1 MVTDGSYLASRSE
14 RSLAVTFGSTMVQDS
29 YPLSPLQQG
38 MLFHYLEART
48 RGVDVEQLEI
58 RLNEPIDTNRLAEAW
73 ARVAKQHPILRGRF
87 RWEGLKAPIQEVLHE
102 IAVPIEMRDL
112 SAMSPEEQT
121 EARSHFLAADR
132 SRAFALDAAPLWR
145 VTVLN
150 LGADRRQI
158 VFTYSHAILDSCYAS
173 VVKEVFDVYAAIAR
187 GEQPS
192 FEARP
197 AYREHIEWLQGHL
210 TANAAAAETYWR
222 NALAGFR
229 TPTNLEAL
237 RIATSQAQ
245 PAAGHATREFA
256 LSPADTDKLHAHCDR
271 TSLRTSVLV
280 EAAWALVLSAFS
292 AQDDVVYGLTR
303 ACRRSS
309 IEGADRVLGLFIN
322 TVPMRVRLPS
332 ELPVLEL
339 CRQLREQQVEL
350 RRFEHTPL
358 VDILRASEVSRGQSL
373 FDSIIVFNSQTDDAR
388 LKSFGQE
395 WQRRDFTLHDQT
407 NFPFNVMAYDGPQLT
422 FKLSYDTSAFAPAA
436 VERIADLLQA
446 ILVAIAD
453 QPETRLGDLP
463 RLPSQDARSTL
474 QIWNDTA
481 RPLSGPHCM
490 HEAFEAQVDRTPD
503 AVALVD
509 GARSLTYRELDRR
522 ANHLAHTLIASGV
535 KTDQMVGIYIDR
547 SIEMLV
553 GLLGILKAGAAY
565 VPMDPSYPGE
575 RIAIMLEDTRA
586 ALVVTTANLAGS
598 LPPHSHA
605 VCVDAAAE
613 VEEAARPRVAMTG
626 ENLAYVIFTS
636 GSTGRPKGVM
646 IEHRNAANFFTAM
659 DQVLGTKPGVWLAT
673 TSISFDISVLELFWT
688 LARGFTV
695 VIQHEP
701 ERLARAA
708 MKTGLDAKPI
718 DFSLFYFAA
727 DAAASAGG
735 KYRLLLEGAKYAD
748 EHGFSAVWTPER
760 HFHPF
765 GGLYPNAALTG
776 AAVAAVTKRIGIRA
790 GSVVLPL
797 HNPIRVAEEWSV
809 VDNLSN
815 GRVGLSFASGWH
827 ARDFA
832 LQPDNYKNRRELMA
846 SGIET
851 VKALWRGES
860 IKVVGGDG
868 LPVEVN
874 TYPPPV
880 QREPKLWVTASSDPN
895 TFALAGRLGAN
906 VLTNLLVMKT
916 EQLVENIAVYRK
928 AWTGAGHEG
937 AGTVTLM
944 LHTFLGHDVDEV
956 RNKVRGPFLEYLKT
970 STDLISKMRWE
981 LTAFAKGDDR
991 KETAATHMTLADL
1004 EPEELD
1010 VIMEHAF
1017 QRYFKTAGLFGSPA
1031 SCMATIEKLKQFGVD
1046 EIACLI
1052 DFGVSADEVLA
1063 SLPYLDE
1070 LRRMSNPSVT
1080 RISDA
1085 PVQGIPSQI
1094 RAHGVTHLQATPSLA
1109 SMLVADEASLDALG
1123 SLRML
1128 LLGGE
1133 PLPRTLLER
1142 LRTSYRGEIHN
1153 MYGPTETCIWSTTSS
1168 VGGANDPITIGKPV
1182 ANTTVYVVDRSLR
1195 PVPVGVPGEILIGG
1209 AGVARGYLERPE
1221 LTEERFV
1228 PDPFGGAE
1236 ARLYRTGDLGQWLPD
1251 GTLAYL
1257 GRLDHQVKIRGHRI
1271 EPGEI
1276 EAVLNRYPSVRQSAV
1291 VARPDAAGAQRLI
1304 AYIVAPA
1311 QGSAPTTAHW
1321 ETIWDE
1327 TYRHDGASETAG
1339 WRSSYTGDAIPDAQM
1354 REWIACTTERIQR
1367 LRPRRVLEV
1376 GFGTGMVL
1384 SRIAP
1389 GCELYHGIDLSAAAL
1404 ARVRAEADRRG
1415 LAGVVLEQRAADTL
1429 ASIEG
1434 APFDT
1439 IIINSVVQYFPG
1451 VEYLVDVLAAAV
1463 EKLAPGGAI
1472 FVGDVR
1478 SRALLEAMLCEIEL
1492 QKAAADAPAGE
1503 IQTRLR
1509 KRLDEES
1516 ELVLDP
1522 NLFLSLR
1529 QRLPEIEDVQVE
1541 LKLGREPSEMTRF
1554 RYDVVIRKRGG
1565 TARLPIV
1572 TNAMQAPAPCTLK
1585 ALQTIVRSRPDS
1597 LRVTGIP
1604 NARVSAPLAALG
1616 TLQARSPADRLG
1628 EIVLGSSS
1636 GIDPEDV
1643 RALDANYDVAIE
1655 WSAAGPEYFD
1665 AVFRPRSAAAV
1676 AEAPAELAATE
1687 NASSRDPAAA
1697 DLSVYANLPAFRAV
1711 SGANLVPA
1719 LRQYLRDTLPEY
1731 MVPSAFVPLEAL
1743 PLTPNGKLDR
1753 QALPSPDAARQ
1764 ETATPFEAPA
1774 TEVERKLAGIFREL
1788 LGLNEIGVDDN
1799 FFDLG
1804 ANSLMMVQVVEK
1816 IRAEL
1821 GIKMSLVRLFEF
1833 TTLRSLA
1840 GAIANS
1846 ETNQAAAPPEQNRGQ
1861 LRREMM
1867 QRRREVRGGRSPG

>member
-1 MVTDGSYLASRSE
+1 MA
-14 RSLAVTFGSTMVQDS
+14 QDS

-38 MLFHYLEART
+38 MLFHHLEART

-58 RLNEPIDTNRLAEAW
+58 RLNEPIDTRLFVDAW
-73 ARVAKQHPILRGRF
+73 ARVAKQNPILRTRF
-87 RWEGLKAPIQEVLHE
+87 RWEGLQTPVQEVLPDVT
-102 IAVPIEMRDL
+102 VPFEARDL
-112 SAMSPEEQT
+112 SELAPQAQA
-121 EARSHFLAADR
+121 EALIRFLAEDR
-132 SRAFALDAAPLWR
+132 SRAFDLDVAPLWR

-150 LGADRRQI
+150 LGGDRRQV

-173 VVKEVFDVYAAIAR
+173 IVKEVFDAYAATAR
-187 GEQPS
+187 GEPPM

-197 AYREHIEWLQGHL
+197 AYREHIEWLQKHL
-210 TANAAAAETYWR
+210 PSNAAAADTYWR
-222 NALAGFR
+222 ASLAGFR

-237 RIATSQAQ
+237 RVPTSEAQ
-245 PAAGHATREFA
+245 PAAGHATYALA
-256 LSPADTDKLHAHCDR
+256 LSPDRTEKLHALCDR
-271 TSLRTSVLV
+271 TSLRTSTII

-292 AQDDVVYGLTR
+292 AQDDVIYGVTR

-309 IEGADRVLGLFIN
+309 IDGADRILGLFIN
-322 TVPMRVRLPS
+322 TVPIRVRLPS
-332 ELPVLEL
+332 DLPVLDL
-339 CRQLREQQVEL
+339 CRQLREQQIEL
-350 RRFEHTPL
+350 RQFEHTPL

-373 FDSIIVFNSQTDDAR
+373 FDSIIVFNAQTDDAR
-388 LKSFGQE
+388 LKSFGPE
-395 WQRRDFTLHDQT
+395 WQRREFMLHDQT
-407 NFPFNVMAYDGPQLT
+407 NFPFNVMAYDGPQVT
-422 FKLSYDTSAFAPAA
+422 FKLSYDTSCFTPAA

-453 QPETRLGDLP
+453 QPESRLGDLP
-463 RLPSQDARSTL
+463 RMPSQDARSTL
-474 QIWNDTA
+474 EIWNDTA
-481 RPLSGPHCM
+481 TPVAGPHCM
-490 HEAFEAQVDRTPD
+490 HAAFEAQVDRTPD

-522 ANHLAHTLIASGV
+522 ANHLARTLIANGAQP
-535 KTDQMVGIYIDR
+535 DQMIGIYVDR

-565 VPMDPSYPGE
+565 VPMDPSYPSE
-575 RIAIMLEDTRA
+575 RIAIMLDDTRA
-586 ALVVTTANLAGS
+586 RLVVTTSNLAGS

-605 VCVDAAAE
+605 VCVDAPANAGE
-613 VEEAARPRVAMTG
+613 SDRPGVSLTG
-626 ENLAYVIFTS
+626 KNLAYVIFTS

-646 IEHRNAANFFTAM
+646 LEHRNAANFFTAM
-659 DQVLGTKPGVWLAT
+659 DQVLGTEPGVWLAT

-688 LARGFTV
+688 LARGFKV

-701 ERLARAA
+701 ERVARAA
-708 MKTGLDAKPI
+708 TGLDAKPI

-868 LPVEVN
+868 QMVEVN

-916 EQLVENIAVYRK
+916 EQLIENVAVYRK
-928 AWTGAGHEG
+928 AWADAGHEG

-944 LHTFLGHDVDEV
+944 LHTFVGRDADEV
-956 RNKVRGPFLEYLKT
+956 RSKVRGPFLEYLKT

-991 KETAATHMTLADL
+991 KDSAPQQMSLADL

-1031 SCMATIEKLKQFGVD
+1031 SCMATIEKLKQYGVN

-1052 DFGVSADEVLA
+1052 DFGVAADEVLA

-1080 RISDA
+1080 ATSDG
-1085 PVQGIPSQI
+1085 PVLDIPSQI
-1094 RAHGVTHLQATPSLA
+1094 RTHGVTHLQATPSLA
-1109 SMLVADEASLDALG
+1109 SMLVADETSLDALG
-1123 SLRML
+1123 SLRKL

-1142 LRTSYRGEIHN
+1142 LRTSYRGDIHN

-1168 VGGANDPITIGKPV
+1168 VGGADDPITIGKPV
-1182 ANTTVYVVDRSLR
+1182 ANTTVYVVDRSLQ

-1209 AGVARGYLERPE
+1209 AGVARGYLERPD
-1221 LTEERFV
+1221 LTTERFV
-1228 PDPFGGAE
+1228 PDPFGGPE
-1236 ARLYRTGDLGQWLPD
+1236 ARLYRTGDLGHWLPD
-1251 GTLAYL
+1251 GTLGYL

-1276 EAVLNRYPSVRQSAV
+1276 EAVLNRHPSVRQSAV
-1291 VARPDAAGAQRLI
+1291 VAGPDAAGGQRLI
-1304 AYIVAPA
+1304 AYVVAA
-1311 QGSAPTTAHW
+1311 AAAAEGSAPTTAHW

-1327 TYRHDGASETAG
+1327 TYRHDSASETAG
-1339 WRSSYTGDAIPDAQM
+1339 WRSSYTGDLIPEAQM
-1354 REWIACTTERIQR
+1354 REWIECTVERIQQ
-1367 LRPRRVLEV
+1367 LRPRRVLEI
-1376 GFGTGMVL
+1376 GFGTGMFL

-1389 GCELYHGIDLSAAAL
+1389 GCELYHGIDLSAAAVS
-1404 ARVRAEADRRG
+1404 RVRADADRRG
-1415 LAGVVLEQRAADTL
+1415 LTGVVVEQRAADTL
-1429 ASIEG
+1429 STLEG
-1434 APFDT
+1434 GPFDT

-1451 VEYLVDVLAAAV
+1451 VDYLVDVLATAFDR
-1463 EKLAPGGAI
+1463 LSPGGAI

-1478 SRALLEAMLCEIEL
+1478 SRALLEVMLSEIEL
-1492 QKAAADAPAGE
+1492 QRASSDASVGE
-1503 IQTRLR
+1503 LLARLT
-1509 KRLDEES
+1509 KRCDEEA

-1522 NLFLSLR
+1522 DLFLSLR
-1529 QRLPEIEDVQVE
+1529 TRFPDIEDVQVE
-1541 LKLGREPSEMTRF
+1541 LKHGRQPSEMTRF

-1565 TARLPIV
+1565 MQRLPSAANV
-1572 TNAMQAPAPCTLK
+1572 TQAPSPCSLETLR
-1585 ALQTIVRSRPDS
+1585 AMIRPGPTS
-1597 LRVTGIP
+1597 LRITGIP
-1604 NARVSAPLAALG
+1604 NARVSAPLA
-1616 TLQARSPADRLG
+1616 TLQAIQTRSPAERLG
-1628 EIVLGSSS
+1628 EIAVTTTA
-1636 GIDPEDV
+1636 GIDPEDM
-1643 RALDANYDVAIE
+1643 RDLGTDCDVSIE
-1655 WSAAGPEYFD
+1655 WSAAGPGYFD
-1665 AVFRPRSAAAV
+1665 AVFRPRTTAARPEMA
-1676 AEAPAELAATE
+1676 APDGADAPAA
-1687 NASSRDPAAA
+1687 AAA
-1697 DLSVYANLPAFRAV
+1697 DLSSYANRPALRAAT
-1711 SGANLVPA
+1711 GANLVPA
-1719 LRQYLRDTLPEY
+1719 LRQHLRDTLPEY

-1764 ETATPFEAPA
+1764 ETATPFNPPS
-1774 TEVERKLAGIFREL
+1774 TEVERKLAGIFSGL
-1788 LGLNEIGVDDN
+1788 LGLSEIGIDDN

-1816 IRAEL
+1816 IRAEF
-1821 GIKMSLVRLFEF
+1821 GIKMSLVRVFQF
-1833 TTLRSLA
+1833 PTLSSLA
-1840 GAIANS
+1840 AAIA
-1846 ETNQAAAPPEQNRGQ
+1846 AAAADNGHVAVRIEETRGK
-1861 LRREMM
+1861 LRKEMM
-1867 QRRREVRGGRSPG
+1867 QQRRGLRGTRSPAS

>member
-1 MVTDGSYLASRSE
+1 
-14 RSLAVTFGSTMVQDS
+14 MVQDT

-38 MLFHYLEART
+38 MLFHHLEART
-48 RGVDVEQLEI
+48 PGVDIEQLEV
-58 RLNEPIDTNRLAEAW
+58 RLNEPIDTDRLADAW
-73 ARVAKQHPILRGRF
+73 ARVAKQNPILRTRF
-87 RWEGLKAPIQEVLHE
+87 RWEGLQAPVQEVTQDVVLPFE
-102 IAVPIEMRDL
+102 VRDL
-112 SAMSPEEQT
+112 SKLPTEEQE
-121 EARSHFLAADR
+121 EALSRFLAEDR
-132 SRAFALDAAPLWR
+132 SRGFAFDVAPLWR
-145 VTVLN
+145 ATVLQ
-150 LGADRRQI
+150 LGADRHRL
-158 VFTYSHAILDSCYAS
+158 VFTYSHAILDSCHAF
-173 VVKEVFDVYAAIAR
+173 VVKEAFDAYAAIGR

-192 FEARP
+192 FEERP
-197 AYREHIEWLQGHL
+197 AYRDYIVWLQQHL
-210 TANAAAAETYWR
+210 ASNAAAADAYWR
-222 NALAGFR
+222 GALAGFQ
-229 TPTNLEAL
+229 TPTNLQTL
-237 RIATSQAQ
+237 RIAASDAQ
-245 PAAGHATREFA
+245 PAAGHATLAFA
-256 LSPADTDKLHAHCDR
+256 LSPADTAKLHDLHKIASVR
-271 TSLRTSVLV
+271 TPVIV

-303 ACRRSS
+303 ACRRST
-309 IEGADRVLGLFIN
+309 IEGAERVLGLFIN
-322 TVPMRVRLPS
+322 TLPVRAKLPS
-332 ELPVLEL
+332 GLSVLDL
-339 CRQLREQQVEL
+339 CRQLRDQQVEL

-358 VDILRASEVSRGQSL
+358 VDVLRLSEVPRGQSL
-373 FDSIIVFNSQTDDAR
+373 FDSIIVFNPETNDAR

-395 WQRRDFTLHDQT
+395 WQGRGATLHNQT
-407 NFPFNVMAYDGPQLT
+407 NFPFTVIAYDGPQLS
-422 FKLSYDTSAFAPAA
+422 FKLSYDQNCFTAAA
-436 VERIADLLQA
+436 VERVADLMQA
-446 ILVAIAD
+446 LLVAIAD
-453 QPETRLGDLP
+453 RPETRLGDLP
-463 RLPSQDARSTL
+463 RLPSQDARSAL
-474 QIWNDTA
+474 QTWNDTA
-481 RPLSGPHCM
+481 RPLPGPYCM
-490 HEAFEAQVDRTPD
+490 HEAFEVQVDRTPD

-522 ANHLAHTLIASGV
+522 ANHLARTLIAGGA
-535 KTDQMVGIYIDR
+535 KPDQMVGIYVDR

-565 VPMDPSYPGE
+565 VPMDPSYPSE
-575 RIAIMLEDTRA
+575 RIALMLEDTRA
-586 ALVVTTANLAGS
+586 RLVVTTTTLARS
-598 LPPHSHA
+598 LPQQSQA
-605 VCVDAAAE
+605 VCVDAAADAQD
-613 VEEAARPRVAMTG
+613 AARPRVAMTG

-695 VIQHEP
+695 VIQQEP
-701 ERLARAA
+701 ERLARAT
-708 MKTGLDAKPI
+708 KTGLDAKPI

-727 DAAASAGG
+727 DAAASSGG

-776 AAVAAVTKRIGIRA
+776 AAVAAVTQRIGIRA

-851 VKALWRGES
+851 VKALWRGEA
-860 IKVVGGDG
+860 IKVIGGDG
-868 LPVEVN
+868 QPVEVN

-880 QREPKLWVTASSDPN
+880 QREPKMWVTASSDPN

-916 EQLVENIAVYRK
+916 EQLVENVAVYRK
-928 AWTGAGHEG
+928 AWTDAGHAG

-944 LHTFLGHDVDEV
+944 LHTFLGRDVDEV
-956 RNKVRGPFLEYLKT
+956 RSKVRGPFLEYLKT

-991 KETAATHMTLADL
+991 KAPTAQNMSLADL
-1004 EPEELD
+1004 EPEEID

-1031 SCMATIEKLKQFGVD
+1031 SCMATIDKLKQFGVD

-1052 DFGVSADEVLA
+1052 DFGVAADDVLA

-1070 LRRMSNPSVT
+1070 LRRMSNPSDT
-1080 RISDA
+1080 AISNEPAQD
-1085 PVQGIPSQI
+1085 IPSQI

-1168 VGGANDPITIGKPV
+1168 VGGADDPITIGKPV

-1221 LTEERFV
+1221 LTQERFV
-1228 PDPFGGAE
+1228 PDPFGSAG

-1276 EAVLNRYPSVRQSAV
+1276 EAALNRHPSVRQSAV
-1291 VARPDAAGAQRLI
+1291 VARPDATGAQRLI
-1304 AYIVAPA
+1304 AYVVAPA

-1327 TYRHDGASETAG
+1327 TYRHDGGSETAG
-1339 WRSSYTGDAIPDAQM
+1339 WRSSYTGDAIPEAQM
-1354 REWIACTTERIQR
+1354 AEWIACTAERIQQ

-1389 GCELYHGIDLSAAAL
+1389 GCELYHGIDLSAAAV

-1429 ASIEG
+1429 ATLEG
-1434 APFDT
+1434 GPFDT
-1439 IIINSVVQYFPG
+1439 IVINSVVQYFPG
-1451 VEYLVDVLAAAV
+1451 VEYLVEVLAAAV
-1463 EKLAPGGAI
+1463 GKLAPGGAI

-1492 QKAAADAPAGE
+1492 QKAAAGAPAGE
-1503 IQTRLR
+1503 IQTRLK
-1509 KRLDEES
+1509 KRLEEES

-1541 LKLGREPSEMTRF
+1541 LKLGRQPSEMTRF

-1565 TARLPIV
+1565 TVRLPV
-1572 TNAMQAPAPCTLK
+1572 AANATQAPSPCSLE
-1585 ALQTIVRSRPDS
+1585 ALQTIVRSRASS
-1597 LRVTGIP
+1597 LRITGIP
-1604 NARVSAPLAALG
+1604 NARVSAPLAALR
-1616 TLQARSPADRLG
+1616 TLQACSPTDQLG
-1628 EIVLGSSS
+1628 EFALGSSS
-1636 GIDPEDV
+1636 GIDPEDA

-1665 AVFRPRSAAAV
+1665 AVFRPRSATAAT
-1676 AEAPAELAATE
+1676 APAEMPATESASNRDLAA
-1687 NASSRDPAAA
+1687 P
-1697 DLSVYANLPAFRAV
+1697 DLSAYANRPAFRAV

-1774 TEVERKLAGIFREL
+1774 TDVERKLAGIFRAL

-1840 GAIANS
+1840 GAIAGS
-1846 ETNQAAAPPEQNRGQ
+1846 EAGSGNAAAPPEQNRGQ

-1867 QRRREVRGGRSPG
+1867 QRRREVRGGRAPG

>member
-1 MVTDGSYLASRSE
+1 MA
-14 RSLAVTFGSTMVQDS
+14 QDS

-38 MLFHYLEART
+38 MLFHHLEGRT

-58 RLNEPIDTNRLAEAW
+58 RLNEPIDTKLFVDAW
-73 ARVAKQHPILRGRF
+73 ARVAKQNPILRTRF
-87 RWEGLKAPIQEVLHE
+87 RWDGLPAPVQEVLPDVTVRLE
-102 IAVPIEMRDL
+102 ARDL
-112 SAMSPEEQT
+112 SELSPQAQA
-121 EARSHFLAADR
+121 EALSRFLAEDR
-132 SRAFALDAAPLWR
+132 SRAFDLDVAPLWR
-145 VTVLN
+145 VTVLH
-150 LGADRRQI
+150 LGGDCRVI

-173 VVKEVFDVYAAIAR
+173 IVKEVFDAYAAAAL
-187 GEQPS
+187 GETPL

-197 AYREHIEWLQGHL
+197 AYREYIAWLQTHL
-210 TANAAAAETYWR
+210 PSNAAAAEAYWR
-222 NALAGFR
+222 ASLAGFR
-229 TPTNLEAL
+229 TPTNLDAL
-237 RIATSQAQ
+237 RVLASETPS
-245 PAAGHATREFA
+245 AAGHATYA
-256 LSPADTDKLHAHCDR
+256 LAISPDYTKKLHSLCDR
-271 TSLRTSVLV
+271 TSLRISTIV

-292 AQDDVVYGLTR
+292 AQDDVVFGVTR

-322 TVPMRVRLPS
+322 TVPIRAKLPRD
-332 ELPVLEL
+332 LPVLDL
-339 CRQLREQQVEL
+339 CNQLRQQQVEL
-350 RRFEHTPL
+350 RKFEHTPL

-373 FDSIIVFNSQTDDAR
+373 FDSIIVFNPQTDDAR
-388 LKSFGQE
+388 LKSFGPE
-395 WQRRDFTLHDQT
+395 WQRREFMLHDQT
-407 NFPFNVMAYDGPQLT
+407 NFPFNVMAYDGPQVT
-422 FKLSYDTSAFAPAA
+422 FKLSYDTGCFAPAA

-453 QPETRLGDLP
+453 RPEARLGELP

-481 RPLSGPHCM
+481 KPLPGPQCM

-509 GARSLTYRELDRR
+509 AARSITYRELDRR
-522 ANHLAHTLIASGV
+522 ANYLARTLIASGAQP
-535 KTDQMVGIYIDR
+535 DQMIGIYVDR

-565 VPMDPSYPGE
+565 VPMDPSYPSE
-575 RIAIMLEDTRA
+575 RIAIMLDDTRA
-586 ALVVTTANLAGS
+586 RLVVTTSNLAGS
-598 LPPHSHA
+598 LPPHIHS
-605 VCVDAAAE
+605 VCVDTDAG
-613 VEEAARPRVAMTG
+613 EADRPGVTMKG

-646 IEHRNAANFFTAM
+646 LEHRNAANFFTAM
-659 DQVLGTKPGVWLAT
+659 DEVLGTKPGVWLAT

-688 LARGFTV
+688 LARGFKV

-701 ERLARAA
+701 ERMARAA
-708 MKTGLDAKPI
+708 TKTISDAKPI

-832 LQPDNYKNRRELMA
+832 LQPNNYKNRRELMA

-851 VKALWRGES
+851 VKALWRGEA
-860 IKVVGGDG
+860 IKVIGGDG
-868 LPVEVN
+868 QPVEVN

-880 QREPKLWVTASSDPN
+880 QREPKMWVTASSDPN

-916 EQLVENIAVYRK
+916 EQLVENVATYRK
-928 AWTGAGHEG
+928 AWADAGHEG

-944 LHTFLGHDVDEV
+944 LHTFVGRDADEV
-956 RNKVRGPFLEYLKT
+956 RDKVRGPFLEYLKT

-991 KETAATHMTLADL
+991 KEQTPQQMSLSDL
-1004 EPEELD
+1004 EQDELD

-1031 SCMATIEKLKQFGVD
+1031 SCMAIIEKLKQYGVD

-1052 DFGVSADEVLA
+1052 DFGVAADDVLA

-1070 LRRMSNPSVT
+1070 LRRMSNPSAT
-1080 RISDA
+1080 AASDG
-1085 PVQGIPSQI
+1085 PVPDFPSQI
-1094 RAHGVTHLQATPSLA
+1094 RTHGVTHLQATPSLA

-1123 SLRML
+1123 SLRKL

-1142 LRTSYRGEIHN
+1142 LRTSYRGDIHN

-1168 VGGANDPITIGKPV
+1168 VGNADDPITIGKPV
-1182 ANTTVYVVDRSLR
+1182 ANTTVYVVDRSLQ

-1209 AGVARGYLERPE
+1209 AGVARGYLERPD
-1221 LTEERFV
+1221 LTKERFV
-1228 PDPFGGAE
+1228 PDLFGDAE
-1236 ARLYRTGDLGQWLPD
+1236 ARLYRTGDLGHWLPD
-1251 GTLAYL
+1251 GTLGYL

-1276 EAVLNRYPSVRQSAV
+1276 EAVLNRHPSVRQSAV
-1291 VARPDAAGAQRLI
+1291 VAGPDAAGGQRLI
-1304 AYIVAPA
+1304 AYVVAA
-1311 QGSAPTTAHW
+1311 ADAEGSGPTTAHW

-1327 TYRHDGASETAG
+1327 TYRGDSASETAG
-1339 WRSSYTGDAIPDAQM
+1339 WRSSYTGDLIPEAQM
-1354 REWIACTTERIQR
+1354 REWIECTTERIQR
-1367 LRPRRVLEV
+1367 LRPRRVLEI
-1376 GFGTGMVL
+1376 GFGTGMFLTRV
-1384 SRIAP
+1384 AP
-1389 GCELYHGIDLSAAAL
+1389 GCELYHGIDLSAAAVS
-1404 ARVRAEADRRG
+1404 RVRAEADRLG
-1415 LAGVVLEQRAADTL
+1415 LTGVVLEQRAADTL
-1429 ASIEG
+1429 ATFEG
-1434 APFDT
+1434 GPFDT

-1451 VEYLVDVLAAAV
+1451 VEYLVDVLATAIDR
-1463 EKLAPGGAI
+1463 LSPGGAI

-1478 SRALLEAMLCEIEL
+1478 NRALLEVMLGEIEL
-1492 QKAAADAPAGE
+1492 QRASSDASVGE
-1503 IQTRLR
+1503 LLSRLK
-1509 KRLDEES
+1509 KRCDEEA

-1522 NLFLSLR
+1522 DLFLSLR
-1529 QRLPEIEDVQVE
+1529 TRFPDIEDVQVE
-1541 LKLGREPSEMTRF
+1541 LKLGRQPSEMTRF

-1565 TARLPIV
+1565 MQRLPSV
-1572 TNAMQAPAPCTLK
+1572 ANVAEAPSPCSLEALRAM
-1585 ALQTIVRSRPDS
+1585 IRSEPEA
-1597 LRVTGIP
+1597 LRVVGIP
-1604 NARVSAPLAALG
+1604 NARVSASIAALQ
-1616 TLQARSPADRLG
+1616 TLRSRAPAERLG
-1628 EIVLGSSS
+1628 EIPAATPA

-1643 RALDANYDVAIE
+1643 RGLGTDFDVAIE
-1655 WSAAGPEYFD
+1655 WSAAGPGCFD
-1665 AVFRPRSAAAV
+1665 AVFRPRTTVRTEMSV
-1676 AEAPAELAATE
+1676 PDGAPA
-1687 NASSRDPAAA
+1687 PAPVEA
-1697 DLSVYANLPAFRAV
+1697 DLSSYGNRPAFRAV
-1711 SGANLVPA
+1711 SGGNLVPA

-1731 MVPSAFVPLEAL
+1731 MVPSAFVSIESM

-1764 ETATPFEAPA
+1764 ETATPYNPPS
-1774 TEVERKLAGIFREL
+1774 TEVERRLAGVFGGL
-1788 LGLNEIGVDDN
+1788 LGLSEIGIDDN

-1804 ANSLMMVQVVEK
+1804 ANSLMMVKVVEK
-1816 IRAEL
+1816 IRAEF
-1821 GIKMSLVRLFEF
+1821 GIKMSLVRVFQF
-1833 TTLRSLA
+1833 PTLRSLA
-1840 GAIANS
+1840 ANI
-1846 ETNQAAAPPEQNRGQ
+1846 AAATTDHAAVHIEETRGK
-1861 LRREMM
+1861 LRKEMM
-1867 QRRREVRGGRSPG
+1867 QQRRERRGARSPAS

>member
-1 MVTDGSYLASRSE
+1 MVHDT
-14 RSLAVTFGSTMVQDS
+14 

-38 MLFHYLEART
+38 MLFHHLEART
-48 RGVDVEQLEI
+48 PGVDIEQLEV
-58 RLNEPIDTNRLAEAW
+58 RLNEPIDTNRLADAW
-73 ARVAKQHPILRGRF
+73 ARVTKQNPILRTRF
-87 RWEGLKAPIQEVLHE
+87 RWEGSQAPVQEVTHDVVLPFE
-102 IAVPIEMRDL
+102 VRDL
-112 SAMSPEEQT
+112 SKVPAEEQE
-121 EARSHFLAADR
+121 EALSRFLAEDR
-132 SRAFALDAAPLWR
+132 SRGFAFDVAPLWR
-145 VTVLN
+145 ATVLQ
-150 LGADRRQI
+150 LGPDRHRL
-158 VFTYSHAILDSCYAS
+158 VFTYSHAILDSCHAF
-173 VVKEVFDVYAAIAR
+173 VVKEAFDAYAAIGR

-192 FEARP
+192 FEERP
-197 AYREHIEWLQGHL
+197 AYRDYIIWLQQHL
-210 TANAAAAETYWR
+210 ASNAAAANAYWR
-222 NALAGFR
+222 GALAGFQ
-229 TPTNLEAL
+229 TPTNLQAL
-237 RIATSQAQ
+237 RIAASDAQ
-245 PAAGHATREFA
+245 PAAGHATLSFA
-256 LSPADTDKLHAHCDR
+256 LSPADTAKLHDLHKTASVR
-271 TSLRTSVLV
+271 TPVIV

-303 ACRRSS
+303 ACRRST
-309 IEGADRVLGLFIN
+309 IDGAERVLGLFIN
-322 TVPMRVRLPS
+322 TLPVRAKLPS
-332 ELPVLEL
+332 AFPALDL
-339 CRQLREQQVEL
+339 CRQLRDQQVEL

-358 VDILRASEVSRGQSL
+358 VDVLRRSEVPRGQSL
-373 FDSIIVFNSQTDDAR
+373 FDSIIVFNPETNDAR

-395 WQRRDFTLHDQT
+395 WQRRGATLHNQT
-407 NFPFNVMAYDGPQLT
+407 NFPFTVIAYDGPQLS
-422 FKLSYDTSAFAPAA
+422 FKLSYDQNCFTAAA
-436 VERIADLLQA
+436 VERIADLMQA

-453 QPETRLGDLP
+453 RPETRLGDLP
-463 RLPSQDARSTL
+463 RLPSQDARSAL

-481 RPLSGPHCM
+481 RPLPGPRCM
-490 HEAFEAQVDRTPD
+490 HEAFEAQVDLAPD

-522 ANHLAHTLIASGV
+522 ANHLARTLIAGGA
-535 KTDQMVGIYIDR
+535 KPDQMVGIYVDR

-575 RIAIMLEDTRA
+575 RIALMLEDTRA
-586 ALVVTTANLAGS
+586 RLVVTTTNLAGS
-598 LPPHSHA
+598 LPPLIQA
-605 VCVDAAAE
+605 VCVDTTADAG
-613 VEEAARPRVAMTG
+613 EAARPRIAMTG

-659 DQVLGTKPGVWLAT
+659 DEVLGTKPGVWLAT

-695 VIQHEP
+695 VIQQEP

-708 MKTGLDAKPI
+708 KTGLDTKPI

-727 DAAASAGG
+727 DAAESSGG

-851 VKALWRGES
+851 VKALWRGEA

-868 LPVEVN
+868 QPVEVN

-880 QREPKLWVTASSDPN
+880 QREPKMWVTASSDPN

-916 EQLVENIAVYRK
+916 EQLVENVAVYRK
-928 AWTGAGHEG
+928 AWTDAGHAG

-944 LHTFLGHDVDEV
+944 LHTFLGRDLDEV
-956 RNKVRGPFLEYLKT
+956 RSKVRGPFLEYLKT

-991 KETAATHMTLADL
+991 KAATAQNMSLADL
-1004 EPEELD
+1004 EPEEID

-1052 DFGVSADEVLA
+1052 DFGVAADDVLA

-1080 RISDA
+1080 TIPNE
-1085 PVQGIPSQI
+1085 PVLDIPSQI
-1094 RAHGVTHLQATPSLA
+1094 RTHGVTHLQATPSLA
-1109 SMLVADEASLDALG
+1109 SMLVADHASLDALG

-1168 VGGANDPITIGKPV
+1168 VGGADDPITIGKPV

-1221 LTEERFV
+1221 LTQERFV
-1228 PDPFGGAE
+1228 PDRFGGAGT
-1236 ARLYRTGDLGQWLPD
+1236 RLYRTGDLGQWLPD

-1276 EAVLNRYPSVRQSAV
+1276 EAVLNRHPSVRQSAV
-1291 VARPDAAGAQRLI
+1291 VARPDATGAQRLI
-1304 AYIVAPA
+1304 AYVVAPA

-1327 TYRHDGASETAG
+1327 TYRHDGTSETAG
-1339 WRSSYTGDAIPDAQM
+1339 WRSSYTGDAIPEAQM
-1354 REWIACTTERIQR
+1354 REWIACTAERIQQ
-1367 LRPRRVLEV
+1367 LRPRRALEV

-1389 GCELYHGIDLSAAAL
+1389 GCELYHGIDLSAAAV

-1429 ASIEG
+1429 ATLEG
-1434 APFDT
+1434 GPFDT

-1463 EKLAPGGAI
+1463 GKLAPGGAI

-1492 QKAAADAPAGE
+1492 QKAAAGAPAGE
-1503 IQTRLR
+1503 VQARLK
-1509 KRLDEES
+1509 KRLEEES

-1541 LKLGREPSEMTRF
+1541 LKLGRQPSEMTRF

-1565 TARLPIV
+1565 TARLPMV
-1572 TNAMQAPAPCTLK
+1572 ANTTQAPSPCSLE
-1585 ALQTIVRSRPDS
+1585 ALQTIVRSKASS

-1604 NARVSAPLAALG
+1604 NARVSAPLAALR

-1628 EIVLGSSS
+1628 EITLGSSS

-1665 AVFRPRSAAAV
+1665 AVFRPRSAAAAAV
-1676 AEAPAELAATE
+1676 APAGVAATE
-1687 NASSRDPAAA
+1687 SASSRDLAAA
-1697 DLSVYANLPAFRAV
+1697 DLSAYANRPAFRAV

-1774 TEVERKLAGIFREL
+1774 TDVERKLAGIFRAL

-1840 GAIANS
+1840 GAIARS
-1846 ETNQAAAPPEQNRGQ
+1846 EADSGQTAAPPDQNRGQ

-1867 QRRREVRGGRSPG
+1867 QRRREVRGSRSTG

>member
-1 MVTDGSYLASRSE
+1 
-14 RSLAVTFGSTMVQDS
+14 
-29 YPLSPLQQG
+29 
-38 MLFHYLEART
+38 
-48 RGVDVEQLEI
+48 
-58 RLNEPIDTNRLAEAW
+58 
-73 ARVAKQHPILRGRF
+73 
-87 RWEGLKAPIQEVLHE
+87 
-102 IAVPIEMRDL
+102 
-112 SAMSPEEQT
+112 
-121 EARSHFLAADR
+121 
-132 SRAFALDAAPLWR
+132 
-145 VTVLN
+145 
-150 LGADRRQI
+150 
-158 VFTYSHAILDSCYAS
+158 
-173 VVKEVFDVYAAIAR
+173 
-187 GEQPS
+187 
-192 FEARP
+192 
-197 AYREHIEWLQGHL
+197 
-210 TANAAAAETYWR
+210 
-222 NALAGFR
+222 
-229 TPTNLEAL
+229 
-237 RIATSQAQ
+237 
-245 PAAGHATREFA
+245 
-256 LSPADTDKLHAHCDR
+256 
-271 TSLRTSVLV
+271 
-280 EAAWALVLSAFS
+280 
-292 AQDDVVYGLTR
+292 
-303 ACRRSS
+303 
-309 IEGADRVLGLFIN
+309 
-322 TVPMRVRLPS
+322 
-332 ELPVLEL
+332 
-339 CRQLREQQVEL
+339 
-350 RRFEHTPL
+350 
-358 VDILRASEVSRGQSL
+358 
-373 FDSIIVFNSQTDDAR
+373 
-388 LKSFGQE
+388 
-395 WQRRDFTLHDQT
+395 
-407 NFPFNVMAYDGPQLT
+407 
-422 FKLSYDTSAFAPAA
+422 
-436 VERIADLLQA
+436 
-446 ILVAIAD
+446 
-453 QPETRLGDLP
+453 
-463 RLPSQDARSTL
+463 
-474 QIWNDTA
+474 
-481 RPLSGPHCM
+481 
-490 HEAFEAQVDRTPD
+490 
-503 AVALVD
+503 
-509 GARSLTYRELDRR
+509 
-522 ANHLAHTLIASGV
+522 
-535 KTDQMVGIYIDR
+535 
-547 SIEMLV
+547 
-553 GLLGILKAGAAY
+553 
-565 VPMDPSYPGE
+565 
-575 RIAIMLEDTRA
+575 
-586 ALVVTTANLAGS
+586 
-598 LPPHSHA
+598 
-605 VCVDAAAE
+605 
-613 VEEAARPRVAMTG
+613 
-626 ENLAYVIFTS
+626 
-636 GSTGRPKGVM
+636 
-646 IEHRNAANFFTAM
+646 
-659 DQVLGTKPGVWLAT
+659 
-673 TSISFDISVLELFWT
+673 
-688 LARGFTV
+688 
-695 VIQHEP
+695 
-701 ERLARAA
+701 
-708 MKTGLDAKPI
+708 
-718 DFSLFYFAA
+718 A
-727 DAAASAGG
+727 DAAESAGG

-776 AAVAAVTKRIGIRA
+776 AAVAAVTKRVGIRA

-868 LPVEVN
+868 QPVEVN

-916 EQLVENIAVYRK
+916 EQLVENVAVYRK
-928 AWTGAGHEG
+928 AWTDAGHEG

-944 LHTFLGHDVDEV
+944 LHTFVGRDADEV
-956 RNKVRGPFLEYLKT
+956 RSKVRGPFLEYLKT

-991 KETAATHMTLADL
+991 KEHTAPHMSLADL

-1017 QRYFKTAGLFGSPA
+1017 ERYFKTAGLFGSPT

-1052 DFGVSADEVLA
+1052 DFGVAADDVLA

-1070 LRRMSNPSVT
+1070 LRRMSNPPVT
-1080 RISDA
+1080 AISNE
-1085 PVQGIPSQI
+1085 PVLDIPSQI
-1094 RAHGVTHLQATPSLA
+1094 RSHGVTHLQATPSLA
-1109 SMLVADEASLDALG
+1109 SMLVADEASLDALS
-1123 SLRML
+1123 SLRKL

-1153 MYGPTETCIWSTTSS
+1153 MYGPTETCIWSTTSP
-1168 VGGANDPITIGKPV
+1168 VGGADDPITIGKPV

-1209 AGVARGYLERPE
+1209 TGVARGYLQRPE
-1221 LTEERFV
+1221 LTQERFV
-1228 PDPFGGAE
+1228 PDPFGGPE
-1236 ARLYRTGDLGQWLPD
+1236 SRLYRTGDLGQWLPD
-1251 GTLAYL
+1251 GTLAHL

-1276 EAVLNRYPSVRQSAV
+1276 EAVLNRHPSVRQSAV

-1339 WRSSYTGDAIPDAQM
+1339 WRSSYTGDTIPEAQM
-1354 REWIACTTERIQR
+1354 REWIECTAERIQR
-1367 LRPRRVLEV
+1367 LSPRRVLEV

-1384 SRIAP
+1384 SRVAP

-1429 ASIEG
+1429 ATLEG
-1434 APFDT
+1434 GPFDT

-1451 VEYLVDVLAAAV
+1451 VEYLIDVLAAAV

-1522 NLFLSLR
+1522 NLFVSLR

-1541 LKLGREPSEMTRF
+1541 LKLGRQPSEMTRF

-1565 TARLPIV
+1565 TARLPTV
-1572 TNAMQAPAPCTLK
+1572 TNTAQAPASCTLE
-1585 ALQTIVRSRPDS
+1585 ALQTIVRSGSTS

-1604 NARVSAPLAALG
+1604 NARVSAPLAALR

-1628 EIVLGSSS
+1628 EIALGSSF

-1665 AVFRPRSAAAV
+1665 AVFRPRTAAA
-1676 AEAPAELAATE
+1676 AAMAPAEMAATE
-1687 NASSRDPAAA
+1687 NASGHDLAPA
-1697 DLSVYANLPAFRAV
+1697 DLSAYANRPAFRSV
-1711 SGANLVPA
+1711 SGASLVPA

-1753 QALPSPDAARQ
+1753 QALPSPDGARQ

-1774 TEVERKLAGIFREL
+1774 TEVERKLAGIFRQL

-1840 GAIANS
+1840 GAIAGS
-1846 ETNQAAAPPEQNRGQ
+1846 DSGQAAAPPEQNRGQ

-1867 QRRREVRGGRSPG
+1867 QRRREVRGSRP

>member
-1 MVTDGSYLASRSE
+1 MI
-14 RSLAVTFGSTMVQDS
+14 QDT

-38 MLFHYLEART
+38 MLFHHLEART
-48 RGVDVEQLEI
+48 RGVDVEQLEVK
-58 RLNEPIDTNRLAEAW
+58 LNEPIDTNLFADAW
-73 ARVAKQHPILRGRF
+73 ASVARQHPILRTRF
-87 RWEGLKAPIQEVLHE
+87 RWEGLQAPVQEVVHE
-102 IAVPIEMRDL
+102 VVVPFETRDL
-112 SAMSPEEQT
+112 SELTPDKQA
-121 EARSHFLAADR
+121 EALRSFLADDR
-132 SRAFALDAAPLWR
+132 ARAFALDVAPLWR
-145 VTVLN
+145 VTVLH

-158 VFTYSHAILDSCYAS
+158 VFTYSHAILDSCFAA
-173 VVKEVFDVYAAIAR
+173 VVKEVFDAYAAMGR
-187 GEQPS
+187 GEPPS
-192 FEARP
+192 LEDRP
-197 AYREHIEWLQGHL
+197 AYREHIAWLQKHL
-210 TANAAAAETYWR
+210 AANAAAAEVYWR
-222 NALAGFR
+222 NYLAGFR

-237 RIATSQAQ
+237 RISTAHAQ
-245 PAAGHATREFA
+245 PPAGHATLEFA
-256 LSPADTDKLHAHCDR
+256 LSSTHTGKLHDLRNRA
-271 TSLRTSVLV
+271 SLTTSVFV
-280 EAAWALVLSAFS
+280 EVAWALVLSAFS
-292 AQDDVVYGLTR
+292 AQEDVVYGLTR

-309 IEGADRVLGLFIN
+309 IKGADRVLGLFIN
-322 TVPMRVRLPS
+322 TVPLRVKLSPG
-332 ELPVLEL
+332 LPVLEL
-339 CRQLREQQVEL
+339 CRQLREQQLEL
-350 RRFEHTPL
+350 RQFEHTPL
-358 VDILRASEVSRGQSL
+358 VDILRVSEVSRGQSL
-373 FDSIIVFNSQTDDAR
+373 FDSIIVFNSQTNDAR
-388 LKSFGQE
+388 LKSFGRE

-407 NFPFNVMAYDGPQLT
+407 NFPFNVTAYDGPQLT
-422 FKLSYDTSAFAPAA
+422 FKLSYDISCFAPAA
-436 VERIADLLQA
+436 VGRIADLLQA
-446 ILVAIAD
+446 ILVTIAD
-453 QPETRLGDLP
+453 HPETRLGDLP
-463 RLPSQDARSTL
+463 RLPSEDARSTL
-474 QIWNDTA
+474 RIWNDTA
-481 RPLSGPHCM
+481 KPLPGPYCM

-509 GARSLTYRELDRR
+509 GARSLTYRELDQR
-522 ANHLAHTLIASGV
+522 ANHLAQTLIANGA
-535 KTDQMVGIYIDR
+535 KPDQMVGIYVDR

-565 VPMDPSYPGE
+565 VPMDPSYPSE

-586 ALVVTTANLAGS
+586 RLVVTTTNLARS

-613 VEEAARPRVAMTG
+613 AGEAARPRVAMTG

-659 DQVLGTKPGVWLAT
+659 DDVLGTKPGVWLAT

-708 MKTGLDAKPI
+708 PKTGLDAKPI

-727 DAAASAGG
+727 DAAESSGG

-765 GGLYPNAALTG
+765 GGLYPNPALTG

-832 LQPDNYKNRRELMA
+832 LQPDNYNNRRELMA

-868 LPVEVN
+868 QPVDVN
-874 TYPPPV
+874 AYPPPV
-880 QREPKLWVTASSDPN
+880 QREPKMWVTASSDPN

-916 EQLVENIAVYRK
+916 EQLVENIAAYRK
-928 AWTGAGHEG
+928 AWTEAGHEG
-937 AGTVTLM
+937 AGAVTLM
-944 LHTFLGHDVDEV
+944 LHTFVGPDAE
-956 RNKVRGPFLEYLKT
+956 KVRSTVRVPFLEYLKT

-981 LTAFAKGDDR
+981 LTPFAKGDDR
-991 KETAATHMTLADL
+991 KEKAAPHMSLADL
-1004 EPEELD
+1004 EPEEFD

-1017 QRYFKTAGLFGSPA
+1017 QRYFETAGLFGSPT
-1031 SCMATIEKLKQFGVD
+1031 SCLATIEKLKQFGVD

-1052 DFGVSADEVLA
+1052 DFGISADEVLA

-1080 RISDA
+1080 AISNEAVLD
-1085 PVQGIPSQI
+1085 IPSQI

-1168 VGGANDPITIGKPV
+1168 VGGADDPITIGKPV
-1182 ANTTVYVVDRSLR
+1182 VNTTVYVVDQSLR

-1209 AGVARGYLERPE
+1209 AGIARGYLERTE
-1221 LTEERFV
+1221 LTQERFV
-1228 PDPFGGAE
+1228 PDPFGGAG

-1276 EAVLNRYPSVRQSAV
+1276 EAVLNRHPSVRQSAV
-1291 VARPDAAGAQRLI
+1291 VAGPDASGTQRLI
-1304 AYIVAPA
+1304 AYIVASA
-1311 QGSAPTTAHW
+1311 QDGAPTTAHW

-1327 TYRHDGASETAG
+1327 TYRHDGASETVG
-1339 WRSSYTGDAIPDAQM
+1339 WRSSYTGEAIPEAQM
-1354 REWIACTTERIQR
+1354 REWIEGTAQRIQR
-1367 LRPRRVLEV
+1367 LRPRRVLEI

-1389 GCELYHGIDLSAAAL
+1389 GCELYHGIDLSEAAL
-1404 ARVRAEADRRG
+1404 ARVRAEADQRG

-1429 ASIEG
+1429 PTLEG
-1434 APFDT
+1434 GPFDT
-1439 IIINSVVQYFPG
+1439 IVINSVVQYFPG
-1451 VEYLVDVLAAAV
+1451 VEYLLDVLAAAV
-1463 EKLAPGGAI
+1463 EKLSPGGAI

-1478 SRALLEAMLCEIEL
+1478 SLALLEAILFEIEL
-1492 QKAAADAPAGE
+1492 QKVSPDAPADE
-1503 IQTRLR
+1503 LQTRLR
-1509 KRLDEES
+1509 KRLNEES

-1529 QRLPEIEDVQVE
+1529 QLLPEVEDVQVE
-1541 LKLGREPSEMTRF
+1541 LKPGRQPSEMTRF

-1565 TARLPIV
+1565 RSQLPPVASAR
-1572 TNAMQAPAPCTLK
+1572 QAPEVCTLE
-1585 ALQTIVRSRPDS
+1585 ALKTIVRSDATS
-1597 LRVTGIP
+1597 LRITAIP
-1604 NARVSAPLAALG
+1604 NARVSASLAALRA
-1616 TLQARSPADRLG
+1616 LHARSPADRLG
-1628 EIVLGSSS
+1628 GIAVGASS

-1643 RALDANYDVAIE
+1643 RALDANYEVSIE
-1655 WSAAGPEYFD
+1655 WSAAGPGYFD
-1665 AVFRPRSAAAV
+1665 AVFRRRHEADAAV
-1676 AEAPAELAATE
+1676 APAAVTGGS
-1687 NASSRDPAAA
+1687 ASSQEPGAA
-1697 DLSVYANLPAFRAV
+1697 DLSAYANRPAFRAA

-1753 QALPSPDAARQ
+1753 QALPSPDVARQ

-1774 TEVERKLAGIFREL
+1774 TEVERKLAGIFQAL

-1821 GIKMSLVRLFEF
+1821 GIKVSLVRLFEF

-1840 GAIANS
+1840 GAIAGS
-1846 ETNQAAAPPEQNRGQ
+1846 EGDPGQTAAPPEQNRGQ

-1867 QRRREVRGGRSPG
+1867 QRRREVRGGRAPG

>member
-1 MVTDGSYLASRSE
+1 
-14 RSLAVTFGSTMVQDS
+14 MVQDS
-29 YPLSPLQQG
+29 YPLSQLQQG
-38 MLFHYLEART
+38 MLFHHLQAT
-48 RGVDVEQLEI
+48 ARGVDVEQLEV
-58 RLNEPIDTNRLAEAW
+58 RLDEMIDASLFAAAW
-73 ARVAKQHPILRGRF
+73 ARVAMQNPILRTRF
-87 RWEGLKAPIQEVLHE
+87 RWEGLQSPIQEVLQE
-102 IAVPIEMRDL
+102 VAVPFETRDL
-112 SAMSPEEQT
+112 STMTPKAQADAL
-121 EARSHFLAADR
+121 ARFLAEDR

-145 VTVLN
+145 VTLLH
-150 LGADRRQI
+150 LGADRRHV
-158 VFTYSHAILDSCYAS
+158 VFTYSHAILDSCYAFI
-173 VVKEVFDVYAAIAR
+173 VKEVFDVYAALTR
-187 GEQPS
+187 GEQPL

-197 AYREHIEWLQGHL
+197 AYREHITWLQQHL
-210 TANAAAAETYWR
+210 TSNAAAAETYWR
-222 NALAGFR
+222 NYLADFR
-229 TPTNLEAL
+229 TPTNLETL
-237 RIATSQAQ
+237 RVRTSQQQ
-245 PAAGHATREFA
+245 PAAGHATLALA
-256 LSPADTDKLHAHCDR
+256 LSPADTDKLHALCER
-271 TSLRTSVLV
+271 TSLRPSVLV

-292 AQDDVVYGLTR
+292 AQDDVVYGVTR

-309 IEGADRVLGLFIN
+309 VKDADRILGLFIN
-322 TVPMRVRLPS
+322 TVPMRVRLHS
-332 ELPVLEL
+332 ALPVLEL
-339 CRQLREQQVEL
+339 CRQLREQQAEL

-358 VDILRASEVSRGQSL
+358 VDILRASGVGRGQSL
-373 FDSIIVFNSQTDDAR
+373 FDSIIVFNSRTDDAR
-388 LKSFGQE
+388 LKSFGPE
-395 WQRRDFTLHDQT
+395 WQRREFMLHDQT

-422 FKLSYDTSAFAPAA
+422 FKLSYDAGTFEPAA

-453 QPETRLGDLP
+453 HPEVSLGDLP
-463 RLPSQDARSTL
+463 RLPSQDAQSTL
-474 QIWNDTA
+474 RIWNDTA
-481 RPLSGPHCM
+481 TPLPGPHCM

-503 AVALVD
+503 AIALVD
-509 GARSLTYRELDRR
+509 GARSLTYRDLDRR
-522 ANHLAHTLIASGV
+522 ASHLARVLIANGA
-535 KTDQMVGIYIDR
+535 KPDQMVGIYVDR
-547 SIEMLV
+547 SVEMVV
-553 GLLGILKAGAAY
+553 GLFGILKAGAAY

-575 RIAIMLEDTRA
+575 RIALMLEDTRA
-586 ALVVTTANLAGS
+586 RLVVTTTNLAGA

-605 VCVDAAAE
+605 VCVDAEAG
-613 VEEAARPRVAMTG
+613 EAARPHVAISG

-646 IEHRNAANFFTAM
+646 LEHRNAANFFAAM
-659 DQVLGTKPGVWLAT
+659 DQVLGTEPGVWLAT
-673 TSISFDISVLELFWT
+673 TSISFDISILELFWT

-701 ERLARAA
+701 ERVARAA
-708 MKTGLDAKPI
+708 ATGLDAKPI

-776 AAVAAVTKRIGIRA
+776 AAVAAVTRRIGIRA

-851 VKALWRGES
+851 VMALWRGES

-868 LPVEVN
+868 QLVEVS
-874 TYPPPV
+874 TFPPPV
-880 QREPKLWVTASSDPN
+880 QRQPKLWVTASSDPN

-906 VLTNLLVMKT
+906 VLTNLLVMKI

-928 AWTGAGHEG
+928 AFTDAGHGG

-944 LHTFLGHDVDEV
+944 LHTFVGRDADEV
-956 RNKVRGPFLEYLKT
+956 RSKVRGPFLEYLKT

-991 KETAATHMTLADL
+991 KEQTAPHMSLADL

-1031 SCMATIEKLKQFGVD
+1031 SCLATVEKLKQFGVD

-1052 DFGVSADEVLA
+1052 DFGVAADDVLA

-1070 LRRMSNPSVT
+1070 LRRISNPSVT
-1080 RISDA
+1080 AISNG
-1085 PVQGIPSQI
+1085 PVLDIPSQI

-1123 SLRML
+1123 PLRKL

-1142 LRTSYRGEIHN
+1142 LRTSYRGDIHN

-1168 VGGANDPITIGKPV
+1168 VGGADDPITIGRPV

-1195 PVPVGVPGEILIGG
+1195 PLPVGVPGEILIGG

-1221 LTEERFV
+1221 LTQERFV
-1228 PDPFGGAE
+1228 FDPYGGPE
-1236 ARLYRTGDLGQWLPD
+1236 ARLYRTGDLGKWLPD
-1251 GTLAYL
+1251 GTLCHL

-1276 EAVLNRYPSVRQSAV
+1276 EAVLNRHPSVRQSAV
-1291 VARPDAAGAQRLI
+1291 VAQPDATGGQRLI
-1304 AYIVAPA
+1304 AYVVAAA
-1311 QGSAPTTAHW
+1311 QDSTPTTAHW

-1339 WRSSYTGDAIPDAQM
+1339 WRSSYTGDPIPEIQM
-1354 REWIACTTERIQR
+1354 REWIECTAERIQR
-1367 LRPRRVLEV
+1367 LRPRRALEV

-1404 ARVRAEADRRG
+1404 SRARAEAERRD

-1429 ASIEG
+1429 DSLEG
-1434 APFDT
+1434 GPFDT
-1439 IIINSVVQYFPG
+1439 IIINSVVQYFPS
-1451 VEYLVDVLAAAV
+1451 VEYLVNVLEAAV
-1463 EKLAPGGAI
+1463 ERLAPGGVI

-1478 SRALLEAMLCEIEL
+1478 SRALLEVMLSEIEL
-1492 QKAAADAPAGE
+1492 QKASSDACVGE
-1503 IQTRLR
+1503 LLTRLK
-1509 KRLDEES
+1509 KRLNEES

-1529 QRLPEIEDVQVE
+1529 TRFPDIEDVQVE
-1541 LKLGREPSEMTRF
+1541 LKLGRQPSEMTRF
-1554 RYDVVIRKRGG
+1554 RYDVLIRKRGG
-1565 TARLPIV
+1565 TQRSPSVANV
-1572 TNAMQAPAPCTLK
+1572 AQAPSPCSLE
-1585 ALQTIVRSRPDS
+1585 ALQAMVRSKSAS
-1597 LRVTGIP
+1597 LRITRIP
-1604 NARVSAPLAALG
+1604 NARVSAPLAALQA
-1616 TLQARSPADRLG
+1616 LQASSSAERLG
-1628 EIVLGSSS
+1628 EISITTTP

-1643 RALDANYDVAIE
+1643 RELATNCEVAIE
-1655 WSAAGPEYFD
+1655 WSAAGPGYFD
-1665 AVFRPRSAAAV
+1665 AVFRPRMAAPAIEARTKQATESTVV
-1676 AEAPAELAATE
+1676 AELGATDFS
-1687 NASSRDPAAA
+1687 A
-1697 DLSVYANLPAFRAV
+1697 YANRPAFRAM
-1711 SGANLVPA
+1711 SAAGLLPA

-1731 MVPSAFVPLEAL
+1731 MVPSVFVPLEAL

-1753 QALPSPDAARQ
+1753 QALPSPDGARQ
-1764 ETATPFEAPA
+1764 ETATPFNPPS
-1774 TEVERKLAGIFREL
+1774 TDVERKLAGIFCGM
-1788 LGLNEIGVDDN
+1788 LGLNDIGIDDN

-1804 ANSLMMVQVVEK
+1804 ANSLMMVKIVEK

-1821 GIKMSLVRLFEF
+1821 GIKISLVRVFQF
-1833 TTLRSLA
+1833 PTLGSLA
-1840 GAIANS
+1840 AAIAGAGTDS
-1846 ETNQAAAPPEQNRGQ
+1846 GHAAVRPEQTRGR
-1861 LRREMM
+1861 LRKEMM
-1867 QRRREVRGGRSPG
+1867 QQRRGIRGSRSPTS

>member
-1 MVTDGSYLASRSE
+1 
-14 RSLAVTFGSTMVQDS
+14 MVQDS

-38 MLFHYLEART
+38 MLFHHLEARA
-48 RGVDVEQLEI
+48 RGVDVEQLEV
-58 RLNEPIDTNRLAEAW
+58 RLQEPIDTKLFADAW
-73 ARVAKQHPILRGRF
+73 ARVAKQNPILRTRF
-87 RWEGLKAPIQEVLHE
+87 RWEGLQTPIQEVLHE
-102 IAVPIEMRDL
+102 AAVPFEARDL
-112 SAMSPEEQT
+112 SELTPEKQS
-121 EARSHFLAADR
+121 EALSRFLAEDR
-132 SRAFALDAAPLWR
+132 SRAFEMGDAPLWR
-145 VTVLN
+145 VTVLH
-150 LGADRRQI
+150 LGGNSHRI
-158 VFTYSHAILDSCYAS
+158 VFTYSHAILDSCFAS
-173 VVKEVFDVYAAIAR
+173 VLKEAFDVYAAMAR
-187 GEQPS
+187 GEQPL
-192 FEARP
+192 FEQRP
-197 AYREHIEWLQGHL
+197 AYREHIAWLQKHL
-210 TANAAAAETYWR
+210 TTNAAAAEIYWR
-222 NALAGFR
+222 NFLAGFR
-229 TPTNLEAL
+229 TPTNLETL
-237 RIATSQAQ
+237 RIPASQAQ
-245 PAAGHATREFA
+245 PSAGHATLALA
-256 LSPADTDKLHAHCDR
+256 LSSGDTDKLHAICDR
-271 TSLRTSVLV
+271 TSLRTPVLV
-280 EAAWALVLSAFS
+280 EAAWALVLAAFS

-303 ACRRSS
+303 ACRRT
-309 IEGADRVLGLFIN
+309 IEGSDRVLGLFIN
-322 TVPMRVRLPS
+322 TVPMRIKLSS
-332 ELPVLEL
+332 ELTAIEF

-350 RRFEHTPL
+350 RQFEHTPL
-358 VDILRASEVSRGQSL
+358 VDILRASEVTRGQSL

-388 LKSFGQE
+388 LKSFGPE
-395 WQRRDFTLHDQT
+395 WQRREFQAHHQT
-407 NFPFNVMAYDGPQLT
+407 NFPINVMAYDGPQLT
-422 FKLSYDTSAFAPAA
+422 FTLSYDTSCFAAAA
-436 VERIADLLQA
+436 VERIADLLKA

-463 RLPSQDARSTL
+463 RLPSQDTRSTL
-474 QIWNDTA
+474 QIWNDTV
-481 RPLSGPHCM
+481 RPLAGPHCM

-503 AVALVD
+503 AVAVVD

-522 ANHLAHTLIASGV
+522 TNHLAETLIAGGA
-535 KTDQMVGIYIDR
+535 KPDQMVGIYVDR
-547 SIEMLV
+547 SIEMMV

-575 RIAIMLEDTRA
+575 RIALMLEDTRA
-586 ALVVTTANLAGS
+586 HLVVTTTNLAGS

-605 VCVDAAAE
+605 VCVDAAANAG
-613 VEEAARPRVAMTG
+613 EADRPGVTMTG

-646 IEHRNAANFFTAM
+646 IEHRNAANFFVAM

-701 ERLARAA
+701 ERVARAA
-708 MKTGLDAKPI
+708 TRTGLDAKSI

-809 VDNLSN
+809 VDNLSG

-851 VKALWRGES
+851 VKALWRGEA
-860 IKVVGGDG
+860 IRVIGGDG
-868 LPVEVN
+868 QPVEVN

-880 QREPKLWVTASSDPN
+880 QREPRLWVTASSDPN

-916 EQLVENIAVYRK
+916 EQLVENIGVYRK
-928 AWTGAGHEG
+928 AWTDAGHDG

-944 LHTFLGHDVDEV
+944 LHTFVGRDADEV
-956 RNKVRGPFLEYLKT
+956 RSTVRGPFLEYLKT

-991 KETAATHMTLADL
+991 KEQAAPNMSLADL

-1017 QRYFKTAGLFGSPA
+1017 QRYFKTAGLFGSPT
-1031 SCMATIEKLKQFGVD
+1031 SCLATIEKLKKFGVD

-1052 DFGVSADEVLA
+1052 DFGVAADEVLA

-1070 LRRMSNPSVT
+1070 LRRMSNPSVSA
-1080 RISDA
+1080 ISNESVLD
-1085 PVQGIPSQI
+1085 IPSQI
-1094 RAHGVTHLQATPSLA
+1094 RSHGVTHLQATPSLA
-1109 SMLVADEASLDALG
+1109 SMLVADESSLDALG
-1123 SLRML
+1123 SLRMV

-1142 LRTSYRGEIHN
+1142 LRTTYRGQIHN

-1168 VGGANDPITIGKPV
+1168 VGGADDPITIGKPV
-1182 ANTTVYVVDRSLR
+1182 ANTTIYVVDRSLR
-1195 PVPVGVPGEILIGG
+1195 PVPIGVPGEILIGG

-1221 LTEERFV
+1221 LTKERFV
-1228 PDPFGGAE
+1228 PDPFGGPE

-1276 EAVLNRYPSVRQSAV
+1276 EAVLNRHPAVRQSAV
-1291 VARPDAAGAQRLI
+1291 VARADSSGAQRLV
-1304 AYIVAPA
+1304 AYIVASA
-1311 QGSAPTTAHW
+1311 TGSAPTPAHW
-1321 ETIWDE
+1321 EMIWDE
-1327 TYRHDGASETAG
+1327 TYRYDETSETAG
-1339 WRSSYTGDAIPDAQM
+1339 WRSSYTGDAIPEAQM
-1354 REWIACTTERIQR
+1354 REWIERTAERIRQ
-1367 LRPRRVLEV
+1367 LSPRRVLEI

-1389 GCELYHGIDLSAAAL
+1389 GCELYHGIDVSASAL
-1404 ARVRAEADRRG
+1404 ARVRAEVDRSDM
-1415 LAGVVLEQRAADTL
+1415 AGVVLEQRAADTL
-1429 ASIEG
+1429 ATLEG
-1434 APFDT
+1434 GPFDT
-1439 IIINSVVQYFPG
+1439 IIINSVAQYFPD
-1451 VEYLVDVLAAAV
+1451 VEYLIDVLAAAI

-1492 QKAAADAPAGE
+1492 QRTAADAPAGE
-1503 IQTRLR
+1503 IQARLR
-1509 KRLDEES
+1509 KRLDEEP

-1522 NLFLSLR
+1522 KLFLSLG

-1541 LKLGREPSEMTRF
+1541 LKLGRQPSEMTRF

-1565 TARLPIV
+1565 TARLPTV
-1572 TNAMQAPAPCTLK
+1572 TNVTQAPAPCTLE
-1585 ALQTIVRSRPDS
+1585 ALQAIVRSSPAS

-1604 NARVSAPLAALG
+1604 NARVSTPLAALRI
-1616 TLQARSPADRLG
+1616 LQTRSPADRLG
-1628 EIVLGSSS
+1628 QIVLSSS
-1636 GIDPEDV
+1636 GMDPEDV

-1655 WSAAGPEYFD
+1655 WSSAGPEYFD
-1665 AVFRPRSAAAV
+1665 AVFRPRTAV
-1676 AEAPAELAATE
+1676 ASAELVAAKSASSGELAA
-1687 NASSRDPAAA
+1687 P
-1697 DLSVYANLPAFRAV
+1697 DLSAYANRPAFRPLSAA
-1711 SGANLVPA
+1711 SLVPA
-1719 LRQYLRDTLPEY
+1719 LRQYLRDAVPEY

-1753 QALPSPDAARQ
+1753 QALPSPDGARQ

-1774 TEVERKLAGIFREL
+1774 TEVERKLAGVFREL

-1816 IRAEL
+1816 IRAKL
-1821 GIKMSLVRLFEF
+1821 GIKLSLVRLFEF

-1840 GAIANS
+1840 GAIAGS
-1846 ETNQAAAPPEQNRGQ
+1846 EASSQAAAPPEQNRGQ

-1867 QRRREVRGGRSPG
+1867 QRRREGRGSRSPG

>member
-1 MVTDGSYLASRSE
+1 
-14 RSLAVTFGSTMVQDS
+14 MVQNS

-38 MLFHYLEART
+38 MLFHHLEART
-48 RGVDVEQLEI
+48 RGVDVEQLTI
-58 RLNEPIDTNRLAEAW
+58 QLNEPIDTNRLADAW
-73 ARVAKQHPILRGRF
+73 DRVAKQNPILRTRF
-87 RWEGLKAPIQEVLHE
+87 RWEGLQTPVQEVLDDVV
-102 IAVPIEMRDL
+102 VPIEVHDL
-112 SAMSPEEQT
+112 SDMAPHAQA
-121 EARSHFLAADR
+121 EALNRFLAEDR
-132 SRAFALDAAPLWR
+132 SRAFALDVAPLWR
-145 VTVLN
+145 VTVLH
-150 LGADRRQI
+150 LCAGCHQL
-158 VFTYSHAILDSCYAS
+158 VFTYSHAILDSCYAL
-173 VVKEVFDVYAAIAR
+173 VVKEVFDAYAALGR
-187 GEQPS
+187 GEQPL
-192 FEARP
+192 FEDRP
-197 AYREHIEWLQGHL
+197 AYREHIAWLQQHL
-210 TANAAAAETYWR
+210 ATSAAAADTYWR
-222 NALAGFR
+222 GSLAGFR

-237 RIATSQAQ
+237 RIATSDAQ
-245 PAAGHATREFA
+245 PAAGHATLAFA
-256 LSPADTDKLHAHCDR
+256 LSPADTGKLHDLCNRA
-271 TSLRTSVLV
+271 SLRMSIFV
-280 EAAWALVLSAFS
+280 EVAWALVLSAFS

-309 IEGADRVLGLFIN
+309 IEGADRILGLFIN
-322 TVPMRVRLPS
+322 TVPMRVKLPS

-339 CRQLREQQVEL
+339 CRQLRDQQIEL

-358 VDILRASEVSRGQSL
+358 VDILRTSDVPRGQPL
-373 FDSIIVFNSQTDDAR
+373 FESIIVFNSQTDDAR

-407 NFPFNVMAYDGPQLT
+407 NFPFNVMAYDGSQLT
-422 FKLSYDTSAFAPAA
+422 FKLSYDPSCFAPAS
-436 VERIADLLQA
+436 VERIADLMQA
-446 ILVAIAD
+446 ILISIAD
-453 QPETRLGDLP
+453 RPETRLGDLP
-463 RLPSQDARSTL
+463 RLPSEDARSTL
-474 QIWNDTA
+474 RIWNDTA
-481 RPLSGPHCM
+481 TPLPGPHCV
-490 HEAFEAQVDRTPD
+490 HEAFEAQADRTPD
-503 AVALVD
+503 KVALVD

-522 ANHLAHTLIASGV
+522 ANHLAKALIAQGA
-535 KTDQMVGIYIDR
+535 KPDQMVGIYVER

-565 VPMDPSYPGE
+565 VPMDPSYPSE
-575 RIAIMLEDTRA
+575 RIALMLEDTQA
-586 ALVVTTANLAGS
+586 PLVVTTTNLAGS
-598 LPPHSHA
+598 LPPHTRSL
-605 VCVDAAAE
+605 CIDAAG
-613 VEEAARPRVAMTG
+613 EAGEAVRPRVAMTG
-626 ENLAYVIFTS
+626 QHLAYVIFTS

-646 IEHRNAANFFTAM
+646 IEHRNVANFFTAM
-659 DQVLGTKPGVWLAT
+659 DQVLGTEPGVWLAT

-695 VIQHEP
+695 VIQQEP

-708 MKTGLDAKPI
+708 TRTGHDTRPI

-727 DAAASAGG
+727 DAAEAAGG

-760 HFHPF
+760 HFHAF

-776 AAVAAVTKRIGIRA
+776 AAVAAVTRRIGIRA

-827 ARDFA
+827 ARDFV
-832 LQPDNYKNRRELMA
+832 LQPENYKNRRELMA

-851 VKALWRGES
+851 VKALWRGEAV
-860 IKVVGGDG
+860 KAVGGDG
-868 LPVEVN
+868 QPVEVK
-874 TYPPPV
+874 TFPPPV
-880 QREPKLWVTASSDPN
+880 QRDPKMWVTASSQPD

-906 VLTNLLVMKT
+906 VLTNLLVMKP
-916 EQLVENIAVYRK
+916 EQLVENVAIYRK
-928 AWTGAGHEG
+928 AWTDAGHGGAGM
-937 AGTVTLM
+937 VTLM
-944 LHTFLGHDVDEV
+944 LHTFVGPDAEAV
-956 RNKVRGPFLEYLKT
+956 RSKVRGPFLEYLKT

-991 KETAATHMTLADL
+991 KDSAGSHMNLADL

-1017 QRYFKTAGLFGSPA
+1017 ERYFKTAGLFGSPT
-1031 SCMATIEKLKQFGVD
+1031 SCLATIEKLKQAGVD

-1052 DFGVSADEVLA
+1052 DFGVSADEVLD

-1070 LRRMSNPSVT
+1070 LRRMANPSVAA
-1080 RISDA
+1080 ISNESSQD
-1085 PVQGIPSQI
+1085 VPSQI
-1094 RAHGVTHLQATPSLA
+1094 RSHGVTHLQATPSLA

-1123 SLRML
+1123 SLRKL

-1153 MYGPTETCIWSTTSS
+1153 MYGPTETCIWSTTSP
-1168 VGGANDPITIGKPV
+1168 VGGVDDPITIGKPI

-1195 PVPVGVPGEILIGG
+1195 ALPVGVAGEILIGG

-1221 LTEERFV
+1221 LTQERFV
-1228 PDPFGGAE
+1228 PDPFGDSE
-1236 ARLYRTGDLGQWLPD
+1236 SRLYRTGDLGQWLPD

-1276 EAVLNRYPSVRQSAV
+1276 EAALNRHPSVRQSAV
-1291 VARPDAAGAQRLI
+1291 VAGPNAAGTQRLI
-1304 AYIVAPA
+1304 AYIVAPTR
-1311 QGSAPTTAHW
+1311 GDAPTTAHW

-1339 WRSSYTGDAIPDAQM
+1339 WKSSYTGDPIPEAQM
-1354 REWIACTTERIQR
+1354 REWIECTAERIQR

-1384 SRIAP
+1384 FRVAP

-1404 ARVRAEADRRG
+1404 ARVKAEADRRG

-1429 ASIEG
+1429 AALEG
-1434 APFDT
+1434 GPFDT
-1439 IIINSVVQYFPG
+1439 IVINSVVQYFPG
-1451 VEYLVDVLAAAV
+1451 VEYLIDVLAAAF
-1463 EKLAPGGAI
+1463 ERLAPGGAI

-1478 SRALLEAMLCEIEL
+1478 SRALLETMLCEIEL
-1492 QKAAADAPAGE
+1492 QKAAPDAPAGE
-1503 IQTRLR
+1503 LQARLK
-1509 KRLDEES
+1509 KRIDEES

-1541 LKLGREPSEMTRF
+1541 LKPGRQPSEMTRF

-1565 TARLPIV
+1565 MPRLPVI
-1572 TNAMQAPAPCTLK
+1572 TDTCQAPAPCTLE
-1585 ALQTIVRSRPDS
+1585 ALKTIVRSGPTS
-1597 LRVTGIP
+1597 LRIIGIP
-1604 NARVSAPLAALG
+1604 NARVSAPLAALRA
-1616 TLQARSPADRLG
+1616 LHARSPASRLG
-1628 EIVLGSSS
+1628 EIAVGSSS

-1643 RALDANYDVAIE
+1643 RALNANYEVAVE
-1655 WSAAGPEYFD
+1655 WSAAGPGYFD
-1665 AVFRPRSAAAV
+1665 AVFRLRTAAGAAMAPTEMAAAERV
-1676 AEAPAELAATE
+1676 PSLAL
-1687 NASSRDPAAA
+1687 ASA
-1697 DLSVYANLPAFRAV
+1697 DLSTYGNRPAFRV
-1711 SGANLVPA
+1711 VTGANLVPA
-1719 LRQYLRDTLPEY
+1719 LRQHLRSTLPEY
-1731 MVPSAFVPLEAL
+1731 MIPSAFVPLEAL

-1753 QALPSPDAARQ
+1753 QALPSPDGARQ
-1764 ETATPFEAPA
+1764 ETATPFVPPA
-1774 TEVERKLAGIFREL
+1774 TEVERKLAAIFREL
-1788 LGLNEIGVDDN
+1788 LGMNEIGVDDN

-1804 ANSLMMVQVVEK
+1804 ANSLMMVRVVEK

-1821 GIKMSLVRLFEF
+1821 GIKISLVRLFEF

-1840 GAIANS
+1840 GAIAGS
-1846 ETNQAAAPPEQNRGQ
+1846 ETDPGQAAVPPEQNRGQ

-1867 QRRREVRGGRSPG
+1867 QRRREVRGSRSPG

>member
-1 MVTDGSYLASRSE
+1 M
-14 RSLAVTFGSTMVQDS
+14 
-29 YPLSPLQQG
+29 
-38 MLFHYLEART
+38 
-48 RGVDVEQLEI
+48 DVEQLEV
-58 RLNEPIDTNRLAEAW
+58 RLNEPIDTKRLADAW
-73 ARVAKQHPILRGRF
+73 ASVARQNPILRTRF
-87 RWEGLKAPIQEVLHE
+87 RWEGLQAPVQEVLQE
-102 IAVPIEMRDL
+102 IVVPFETRDL
-112 SAMSPEEQT
+112 SELAPEKQA
-121 EARSHFLAADR
+121 EALSRFLAEDR
-132 SRAFALDAAPLWR
+132 SRGFALDVAPLWR
-145 VTVLN
+145 VTVLS
-150 LGADRRQI
+150 LGADRHQL
-158 VFTYSHAILDSCYAS
+158 VFTYSHAILDSCYAF
-173 VVKEVFDVYAAIAR
+173 VVKEVFEAYAAMGR

-192 FEARP
+192 FEERP
-197 AYREHIEWLQGHL
+197 AYREHIAWLQQHL
-210 TANAAAAETYWR
+210 ATNAAAADAYWR
-222 NALAGFR
+222 GSLAGFR

-237 RIATSQAQ
+237 RNAASDAQ
-245 PAAGHATREFA
+245 PAAGHATLAFA
-256 LSPADTDKLHAHCDR
+256 LSPTDTARLHDLCNRA
-271 TSLRTSVLV
+271 SLRTSVLV

-309 IEGADRVLGLFIN
+309 IEGADRILGLFIN
-322 TVPMRVRLPS
+322 TVPMRVKLPA
-332 ELPVLEL
+332 ELPVLDL
-339 CRQLREQQVEL
+339 CHQLRDQQIEL

-358 VDILRASEVSRGQSL
+358 VDVLRLSEVPRGQPL
-373 FDSIIVFNSQTDDAR
+373 FDSIIVFNSETNDAR

-407 NFPFNVMAYDGPQLT
+407 NFPLNVMAYDGPQLS
-422 FKLSYDTSAFAPAA
+422 FKLSYDPSCFATAS
-436 VERIADLLQA
+436 VERIADLMQA

-453 QPETRLGDLP
+453 RPEARLGDLP
-463 RLPSQDARSTL
+463 RLPSQDARSSLRT
-474 QIWNDTA
+474 WNDTA
-481 RPLSGPHCM
+481 RPLPGPHCM
-490 HEAFEAQVDRTPD
+490 HEAFEAQADRTPD
-503 AVALVD
+503 KVALVD

-522 ANHLAHTLIASGV
+522 ANQLARALIARGT
-535 KTDQMVGIYIDR
+535 KPDQMVGIYVDR
-547 SIEMLV
+547 SIEMMV

-575 RIAIMLEDTRA
+575 RIAIMLEDARA
-586 ALVVTTANLAGS
+586 SVVVTTTKLAGS
-598 LPPHSHA
+598 LPPRTA
-605 VCVDAAAE
+605 ALCVDAAGEAGEAE
-613 VEEAARPRVAMTG
+613 RPRVAMTG

-659 DQVLGTKPGVWLAT
+659 DEVLGTEPGVWLAT

-688 LARGFTV
+688 LARGYIV

-701 ERLARAA
+701 ERVARAA
-708 MKTGLDAKPI
+708 TGTGLDARPI

-727 DAAASAGG
+727 DAAEQAGG

-760 HFHPF
+760 HFHAF

-776 AAVAAVTKRIGIRA
+776 AAVAAVTRRIGIRA

-827 ARDFA
+827 ARDFV

-851 VKALWRGES
+851 VKALWRGEAV
-860 IKVVGGDG
+860 KAVGGDG
-868 LPVEVN
+868 QPVEVK
-874 TYPPPV
+874 TFPPPV
-880 QREPKLWVTASSDPN
+880 QREPRMWVTASSDPN

-906 VLTNLLVMKT
+906 VLTNLLVMKP
-916 EQLVENIAVYRK
+916 EQLVENVAIYRK
-928 AWTGAGHEG
+928 AWTDAGHDG

-944 LHTFLGHDVDEV
+944 LHTFVGPDVEAV
-956 RNKVRGPFLEYLKT
+956 RSKVRGPFLEYLKT

-991 KETAATHMTLADL
+991 KEQPASQMNLADL

-1017 QRYFKTAGLFGSPA
+1017 ERYFKTAGLFGSPA
-1031 SCMATIEKLKQFGVD
+1031 SCMATVEKLKQFGVD

-1052 DFGVSADEVLA
+1052 DFGVAADDVLA

-1080 RISDA
+1080 AISNE
-1085 PVQGIPSQI
+1085 PVLDIPSQI
-1094 RAHGVTHLQATPSLA
+1094 RSHGVTHLQATPSLA
-1109 SMLVADEASLDALG
+1109 SMLVADEASLEALG
-1123 SLRML
+1123 SLRKL

-1153 MYGPTETCIWSTTSS
+1153 MYGPTETCIWSTTSP
-1168 VGGANDPITIGKPV
+1168 VGGADDPITIGKPG

-1221 LTEERFV
+1221 LTQERFV
-1228 PDPFGGAE
+1228 PDPFGDSK

-1276 EAVLNRYPSVRQSAV
+1276 EAALNRHPSVRQSAV
-1291 VARPDAAGAQRLI
+1291 VAGPDAAGAQRLI
-1304 AYIVAPA
+1304 AYIVAPP

-1339 WRSSYTGDAIPDAQM
+1339 WRSSYTGDAIPEVQM
-1354 REWIACTTERIQR
+1354 REWIECTAERIQQ

-1384 SRIAP
+1384 FRIAP

-1404 ARVRAEADRRG
+1404 ARVKAEADRRG

-1429 ASIEG
+1429 AALEG
-1434 APFDT
+1434 GPFDT
-1439 IIINSVVQYFPG
+1439 IVINSVIQYFPG
-1451 VEYLVDVLAAAV
+1451 VEYLIDVLAAAF
-1463 EKLAPGGAI
+1463 ERLAPGGAI

-1492 QKAAADAPAGE
+1492 QKASPDAPAGE
-1503 IQTRLR
+1503 LQARLK

-1529 QRLPEIEDVQVE
+1529 QRLPEIEDVQVD
-1541 LKLGREPSEMTRF
+1541 LKLGRQPSEMTRF

-1565 TARLPIV
+1565 MRRLPVV
-1572 TNAMQAPAPCTLK
+1572 TDIRQAPAPCTLD
-1585 ALQTIVRSRPDS
+1585 ALKTIVQSGTNS

-1604 NARVSAPLAALG
+1604 NARVSAPLAALR

-1628 EIVLGSSS
+1628 EIAVATSP

-1643 RALDANYDVAIE
+1643 RALDPKYEVAIE

-1665 AVFRPRSAAAV
+1665 AVFRLRHAAGAAV
-1676 AEAPAELAATE
+1676 APTEMAAVESAPNLDAA
-1687 NASSRDPAAA
+1687 SA
-1697 DLSVYANLPAFRAV
+1697 DLSAYANRPAFRSVA
-1711 SGANLVPA
+1711 GANLVPA
-1719 LRQYLRDTLPEY
+1719 LRQHLRGTLPEY
-1731 MVPSAFVPLEAL
+1731 MIPSAFVPLEAL

-1753 QALPSPDAARQ
+1753 QALPSPDGARQ
-1764 ETATPFEAPA
+1764 ETATPFNPPA
-1774 TEVERKLAGIFREL
+1774 TEVERKLAAVFREL
-1788 LGLNEIGVDDN
+1788 LGMNEIGVDDN

-1804 ANSLMMVQVVEK
+1804 ANSLMMVRAVEK

-1821 GIKMSLVRLFEF
+1821 GIKMSLVRLFQF
-1833 TTLRSLA
+1833 TTLGSLA
-1840 GAIANS
+1840 AAIAGS
-1846 ETNQAAAPPEQNRGQ
+1846 ETDPGHVAPPEQNRGQ

-1867 QRRREVRGGRSPG
+1867 QRRREGRGSRP

>member
-1 MVTDGSYLASRSE
+1 MA
-14 RSLAVTFGSTMVQDS
+14 QDS

-38 MLFHYLEART
+38 MLFHHLEART
-48 RGVDVEQLEI
+48 RGVDVEQLEMRI
-58 RLNEPIDTNRLAEAW
+58 DEPIDISLFADAW
-73 ARVAKQHPILRGRF
+73 ARVAKQNPILRTRF
-87 RWEGLKAPIQEVLHE
+87 QWERLQTPIQEVLPDV
-102 IAVPIEMRDL
+102 AVPFETRDL
-112 SAMSPEEQT
+112 SEMAPEAQ
-121 EARSHFLAADR
+121 AKALIRFLAEDR
-132 SRAFALDAAPLWR
+132 SRAFDLHVAPLWR
-145 VTVLN
+145 VTVLY
-150 LGADRRQI
+150 LGGDRRQV

-173 VVKEVFDVYAAIAR
+173 IVKEVFDVYAATAR
-187 GEQPS
+187 GEPPL

-197 AYREHIEWLQGHL
+197 AYREHIAWLQKHL
-210 TANAAAAETYWR
+210 PSNAAAAEAYWR
-222 NALAGFR
+222 ASLAGFQ

-237 RIATSQAQ
+237 RVPASQAH
-245 PAAGHATREFA
+245 PAAGHATHALA
-256 LSPADTDKLHAHCDR
+256 LSPACTGKLHALCKQ
-271 TSLRTSVLV
+271 TSLRTSSIV

-292 AQDDVVYGLTR
+292 AQDDVVYGVTR
-303 ACRRSS
+303 ACRLSS
-309 IEGADRVLGLFIN
+309 LEGADRIFGLFIN
-322 TVPMRVRLPS
+322 TVPIRVKLPS
-332 ELPVLEL
+332 DLPVLEL

-358 VDILRASEVSRGQSL
+358 VDILRVSEVNRGQPL

-388 LKSFGQE
+388 LKSFGPE
-395 WQRRDFTLHDQT
+395 WQRRDFMLHDQT

-422 FKLSYDTSAFAPAA
+422 FKLSYDTSCFAPAA

-453 QPETRLGDLP
+453 QPQTRLGDLP

-474 QIWNDTA
+474 QIWNDTV
-481 RPLSGPHCM
+481 RPLPGPHCM

-509 GARSLTYRELDRR
+509 GARSLTYRLLDRR
-522 ANHLAHTLIASGV
+522 ANHLAKTLIASGA
-535 KTDQMVGIYIDR
+535 KPDQMIGIYVDR

-575 RIAIMLEDTRA
+575 RIALMLEETRA
-586 ALVVTTANLAGS
+586 RLVVTTSNLAGS
-598 LPPHSHA
+598 LPPHSNS
-605 VCVDAAAE
+605 VCVDAAANSG
-613 VEEAARPRVAMTG
+613 EADRPGVTMTG

-646 IEHRNAANFFTAM
+646 IEHRNAANFFAAM
-659 DQVLGTKPGVWLAT
+659 DEVLGTKPGVWLAT

-701 ERLARAA
+701 ERVARAA
-708 MKTGLDAKPI
+708 TKTGLDAKPI

-727 DAAASAGG
+727 DAAEPVGG

-748 EHGFSAVWTPER
+748 DHGFSAVWTPER

-832 LQPDNYKNRRELMA
+832 LQPDNYKKRRELMA

-851 VKALWRGES
+851 VKALWRGEA
-860 IKVVGGDG
+860 IKVIGGDG
-868 LPVEVN
+868 QPVEVN

-880 QREPKLWVTASSDPN
+880 QREAKMWVTASSDPN

-928 AWTGAGHEG
+928 AWTDAGHEG
-937 AGTVTLM
+937 EGTVTLM
-944 LHTFLGHDVDEV
+944 LHTFVGPDIDEV
-956 RNKVRGPFLEYLKT
+956 RSKVRDPFLEYLKT

-991 KETAATHMTLADL
+991 KASTAQHMSLTDL

-1017 QRYFKTAGLFGSPA
+1017 QRYFKTAGLFGSPT
-1031 SCMATIEKLKQFGVD
+1031 SCLATIEKLKQYGVN

-1052 DFGVSADEVLA
+1052 DFGVSANEVLA

-1070 LRRMSNPSVT
+1070 LRQMSNPSAT
-1080 RISDA
+1080 
-1085 PVQGIPSQI
+1085 PVSTEPLQDIPSQI
-1094 RAHGVTHLQATPSLA
+1094 RSHGVTHLQATPSLA
-1109 SMLVADEASLDALG
+1109 SMLVADEASLDALS
-1123 SLRML
+1123 SLRIL
-1128 LLGGE
+1128 LIGGE

-1142 LRTSYRGEIHN
+1142 LRKTYRGEIHN

-1168 VGGANDPITIGKPV
+1168 VGGADDPITIGKPV
-1182 ANTTVYVVDRSLR
+1182 ANTTVYVVDQSLR

-1221 LTEERFV
+1221 LTKERFV
-1228 PDPFGGAE
+1228 PDPFGGPE
-1236 ARLYRTGDLGQWLPD
+1236 ARLYRTGDLGQWVPD

-1276 EAVLNRYPSVRQSAV
+1276 EAVLNRHPSVRQSAV
-1291 VARPDAAGAQRLI
+1291 VARPDSTGAQRLI
-1304 AYIVAPA
+1304 AYIVASMT
-1311 QGSAPTTAHW
+1311 GSVPTTAHW

-1327 TYRHDGASETAG
+1327 TYRHDEASETAG
-1339 WRSSYTGDAIPDAQM
+1339 WRSSYSGDAIPEAQM
-1354 REWIACTTERIQR
+1354 REWIDCTAERIKLLQ
-1367 LRPRRVLEV
+1367 PRRVLEI

-1389 GCELYHGIDLSAAAL
+1389 SCELYHGIDLSAAAV
-1404 ARVRAEADRRG
+1404 ARVKAEADRRG
-1415 LAGVVLEQRAADTL
+1415 LAGVVLERRAADTL
-1429 ASIEG
+1429 ATLEG
-1434 APFDT
+1434 GPFDT

-1451 VEYLVDVLAAAV
+1451 VEYLIDVLTAAFQR
-1463 EKLAPGGAI
+1463 LAPGGAI

-1478 SRALLEAMLCEIEL
+1478 SRALLEVMLCEIEL
-1492 QKAAADAPAGE
+1492 QRASFDASVGE
-1503 IQTRLR
+1503 LLARLK

-1529 QRLPEIEDVQVE
+1529 KRLPEIEDIQVE
-1541 LKLGREPSEMTRF
+1541 LKLGRQPSEMTRF

-1565 TARLPIV
+1565 TKRLSSVPSV
-1572 TNAMQAPAPCTLK
+1572 TKAPSPCSLET
-1585 ALQTIVRSRPDS
+1585 LQTMVQSGPPS

-1604 NARVSAPLAALG
+1604 NARVSSPLAVLQA
-1616 TLQARSPADRLG
+1616 LQARSPADRLG
-1628 EIVLGSSS
+1628 EFSKGSAM

-1643 RALDANYDVAIE
+1643 RALDANHDVAIE
-1655 WSAAGPEYFD
+1655 WSAAGPGYFD
-1665 AVFRPRSAAAV
+1665 AVFRPRTA
-1676 AEAPAELAATE
+1676 AEATAAEPDLAATE
-1687 NASSRDPAAA
+1687 RADVLAAEA
-1697 DLSVYANLPAFRAV
+1697 DLSAYANRPAFRV
-1711 SGANLVPA
+1711 SSKANLVPA
-1719 LRQYLRDTLPEY
+1719 LRQHLRETLPEY
-1731 MVPSAFVPLEAL
+1731 MVPSAFVPLEAM

-1753 QALPSPDAARQ
+1753 QALPSPDGARQ
-1764 ETATPFEAPA
+1764 ETATPFNPPS
-1774 TEVERKLAGIFREL
+1774 TDVERKLADIFRGL
-1788 LGLNEIGVDDN
+1788 LGLSEIGIDDN

-1821 GIKMSLVRLFEF
+1821 GIKMSLVRVFQF
-1833 TTLRSLA
+1833 PTLSSLA
-1840 GAIANS
+1840 AAIA
-1846 ETNQAAAPPEQNRGQ
+1846 AAATDTGHAAVRIEETRGK
-1861 LRREMM
+1861 LRKEMM
-1867 QRRREVRGGRSPG
+1867 QQRRGLRGTRSPAS